1 MKKVR
6 PTYKR
11 TGPGE
16 FLVRIPSDYE
26 GFRAPEDLIFME
38 VMEALRADPV
48 GTRSAPPPVRTASP
62 LPSGAER
69 RRLHAERRTAALMK
83 VARSQREL
91 DALLD
96 NEGLPT
102 TTWIDSGQ
110 AVVQQRRRLA
120 RERGA
125 KFKPFEG

>member
-1 MKKVR
+1 MRKER
-6 PTYKR
+6 PTFKR
-11 TGPGE
+11 IAPGE
-16 FLVRIPSDYE
+16 YRVRIPADYD
-26 GFRAPEDLIFME
+26 GFKLPEDLIFME
-38 VMEALRADPV
+38 VMAALHADPV
-48 GTRSAPPPVRTASP
+48 GTRTPPPPVRAAKP

-69 RRLHAERRTAALMK
+69 RRLHIERRTAALMK

-102 TTWIDSGQ
+102 TTWMDSGQ

-125 KFKPFEG
+125 KFKPFVG